1 MNTDSPM
8 YKHVREL
15 TQLVERGKV
24 DETIKGKLVP
34 KLSKERQQALE
45 ARLEEAKMI
54 LETER

>member
-1 MNTDSPM
+1 M